1 VKQRIVLLGPPASGK
16 GTQADR
22 VASRFGIPHV
32 STGALLRSESARG
45 TELGRKAESST
56 GRGLLVPDEL
66 VLRIIGQWIRN
77 HGTRFIFDGFPRS
90 VGQAAHLD
98 AALAELQA
106 PLDLIILLELSDEEI
121 RRRVEAR
128 LSCLQCG
135 ATFSKSLHG
144 LKIHD
149 HCPHCGDRLVR
160 RNDDVPEAL
169 EQRLHL
175 YRGMTLPVVGYYER
189 KVPHLM
195 HRICAEEGSDAIF
208 SKIST
213 LVDEE
218 GI

>member
-1 VKQRIVLLGPPASGK
+1 M
-16 GTQADR
+16 
-22 VASRFGIPHV
+22 
-32 STGALLRSESARG
+32 
-45 TELGRKAESST
+45 
-56 GRGLLVPDEL
+56 
-66 VLRIIGQWIRN
+66 
-77 HGTRFIFDGFPRS
+77 
-90 VGQAAHLD
+90 
-98 AALAELQA
+98 
-106 PLDLIILLELSDEEI
+106 
-121 RRRVEAR
+121 
-128 LSCLQCG
+128 
-135 ATFSKSLHG
+135 
-144 LKIHD
+144 
-149 HCPHCGDRLVR
+149 R